1 MTGVDWVSDKD
12 LVEHLVSIVPQTLF
26 FFEEAPQPLLV
37 EVPKVVGSEL
47 VVDVKN
53 TQMWKWNWQNKSR
66 KDSKMQLW
74 TRADML
80 LLR

>member
-1 MTGVDWVSDKD
+1 
-12 LVEHLVSIVPQTLF
+12 VSIVPQTLF

-53 TQMWKWNWQNKSR
+53 TQMWK
-66 KDSKMQLW
+66 
-74 TRADML
+74 
-80 LLR
+80 